1 MGQIPRV
8 RGKLRDLAEN
18 FARHSFYGLFEWFLA
33 LDNLYTTDNADNLSN
48 KTGAISSP
56 VGFGRDLC

>member
-8 RGKLRDLAEN
+8 RGKLRDLAGN

-48 KTGAISSP
+48 KTGQYQA
-56 VGFGRDLC
+56 L